1 MAAAP
6 SAIVLGASIAGLAA
20 AISLLR
26 RGFAVTV
33 FEHAERGAPGGAG
46 LALTHATLLQ
56 LHELGVSVPT
66 AAIEEQCV
74 LLGDEV
80 LRRRAICSHA
90 VRWSELRDALLRAAE
105 ACGATVQ
112 HGVRATGYT
121 PTPDGAVQFGGKRF
135 DVVPAAL
142 GRFEEA
148 RRPPADAACLLSR
161 RIGSVRQGGH
171 GPIASAE
178 ALTEMSGDAS
188 TAHRS
193 PDMS

>member
-1 MAAAP
+1 MKTMAAVP

-56 LHELGVSVPT
+56 LHELGVS
-66 AAIEEQCV
+66 
-74 LLGDEV
+74 
-80 LRRRAICSHA
+80 
-90 VRWSELRDALLRAAE
+90 
-105 ACGATVQ
+105 
-112 HGVRATGYT
+112 
-121 PTPDGAVQFGGKRF
+121 
-135 DVVPAAL
+135 
-142 GRFEEA
+142 GRFEEV
-148 RRPPADAACLLSR
+148 RRPPSDAACLLSR
-161 RIGSVRQGGH
+161 RIGSVRQGCH

-178 ALTEMSGDAS
+178 VLTRLSGDAS

-193 PDMS
+193 RI